1 MTRRKDDE
9 ELVGLFPDVLDDASA
24 VADQANRGV
33 EIDLDAVA
41 RITATVNGAPDL
53 APLLAD
59 QLREVLG
66 GTTTADRELMDR
78 LMTEEE
84 QIGPVVMQRICISED
99 QS

>member
-1 MTRRKDDE
+1 MTRRKEEE
-9 ELVGLFPDVLDDASA
+9 ELVRLFPDVLDDASA
-24 VADQANRGV
+24 VADQAHRGV

-41 RITATVNGAPDL
+41 RITATMNGEPDL

-66 GTTTADRELMDR
+66 DVTTADRGVMDR

-84 QIGPVVMQRICISED
+84 QIGPVVMHRICFSKD
-99 QS
+99 PS